1 MAEPLKNRYSESFLQ
16 GFTVH
21 MKEVY
26 PSFAAQDF
34 LQQVLGK
41 QWPDLELKE
50 RMRHIANC
58 LRQHLPQDLATAFK
72 LLQKLALQL
81 RGEVEESMSFEYLF
95 LPDFVQ
101 QYGIDDYELSVVAM
115 EDITQYSSCEFAVRP
130 FLLKYE
136 DAMLAQMLQWTDHQ
150 NAMVRR
156 LASEGSRPRL
166 PWGLGVPNLKK
177 NPALTLA
184 ILENLHEDSSETV
197 RRSVA
202 NHLNDMAKDHPE
214 VVLDTVERWQ
224 GKSAI
229 TDRLIKHACR
239 TLLKQSHPRALAL
252 FSLGGAESIKIINFQ
267 ILTPVV
273 RVGEALAFRFELA
286 HSQNRPLLIRLEYAM
301 YFRKAN
307 GSLSKKVFKISEKEY
322 APQARVHIERKQSF
336 KPITTRKYYA
346 GLHQVAIIA
355 NGRAFAAHDFTL
367 KTQAL

>member
-1 MAEPLKNRYSESFLQ
+1 MAEPLKNMYSESFLQ

-34 LQQVLGK
+34 LQQVLDQ
-41 QWPDLELKE
+41 QWPNLELKE

-58 LRQHLPQDLATAFK
+58 LRQHLPKDLATSFG

-81 RGEVEESMSFEYLF
+81 RGGVEESMSFEYMF

-101 QYGIDDYELSVVAM
+101 QYGIDNYDLSVGAM

-130 FLLKYE
+130 FLVRYE
-136 DAMLAQMLQWTDHQ
+136 DAMLTQMLQWAEHK

-177 NPALTLA
+177 NPSLTLA
-184 ILENLHEDSSETV
+184 ILEKLYQDPSETV

-214 VVLDTVERWQ
+214 VVLNTVERWH
-224 GKSAI
+224 GKSAN
-229 TDRLIKHACR
+229 TDWLIKHACR

-252 FSLGGAESIKIINFQ
+252 FGLGGAESINIANFQ
-267 ILTPVV
+267 VITPMVTL
-273 RVGEALAFRFELA
+273 GEALTFQFDLEHTL
-286 HSQNRPLLIRLEYAM
+286 NRSLLIRLEYAM
-301 YFRKAN
+301 YYRKAN
-307 GSLSKKVFKISEKEY
+307 GNLSKKVFKISEKEY
-322 APQARVHIERKQSF
+322 APQASVRIERKQSF

-355 NGRAFAAHDFTL
+355 NGREFAAHDFTL
-367 KTQAL
+367 QTQAT